1 MCYVKPMGFRIFSKI
16 VITLGIVL
24 VLVVFLEF
32 LLLTL
37 YEKEK
42 DTNNVVKAAQESAGE
57 TKNDGLEFIKLVRE
71 NSKNVISSRKE
82 SSTEKYQIKN
92 EEAKG

>member
-1 MCYVKPMGFRIFSKI
+1 MCHVKPMGFRIFSKI
-16 VITLGIVL
+16 VITFGVVL

-32 LLLTL
+32 MLLTL

-57 TKNDGLEFIKLVRE
+57 ADDDGLELIKLVRE
-71 NSKNVISSRKE
+71 NSENVIPSRKE
-82 SSTEKYQIKN
+82 SSTEKYQIRN